1 MSDISGIIQ
10 CVNFAAV
17 QHKDQRR
24 KDPEKTPYINH
35 PIGNTVG
42 VAQYINL
49 PIGNTVGVAQ
59 YINLPIGNT
68 VGVAQYI
75 NHPIGNTVGVA
86 QYINHPIG
94 VAQLL
99 IEAGVSDC
107 DVIKAALLHDTIED
121 TNTTQQQ
128 LIDTFGPRVAGIVA
142 EVV

>member
-24 KDPEKTPYINH
+24 KDPEKTP
-35 PIGNTVG
+35 
-42 VAQYINL
+42 
-49 PIGNTVGVAQ
+49 
-59 YINLPIGNT
+59 
-68 VGVAQYI
+68 
-75 NHPIGNTVGVA
+75 
-86 QYINHPIG
+86 YINHPIG